1 MDDTPLTPSADE
13 NSAGLSTFI
22 RLRPRASGQA
32 SAQLDVDALDAHL
45 ARRGLSAQQREHWLR
60 RLIKALKQLVLSLFG
75 ARALALD
82 GRDDPSVTTEADAP
96 PKIEGEQT
104 AVQRVA
110 GLMEQALQAAL
121 HPIDLAAQTASAVP
135 AGPAQQKLLAR
146 LAVDHAAAAAAQL
159 DEAIAQALPLI
170 EAGLPNIRQR
180 SSALQHLGV
189 EEYIQALA
197 SGVPTLREAL
207 ARHDPSLAQLADQV
221 HAARARW
228 PGVLQALQINIQMAR
243 ETAGL
248 SPKELAD
255 LLAAHGLQLGET
267 PGDRPAAPPV
277 APPSATPGNP
287 AVPPARI
294 VVPLRQE
301 DLPDGTYL
309 RETLAVC
316 ERFGVTEALL
326 RERHGERFRIVPPD
340 DPTPDPVESVPDNV
354 VPLRP
359 RDGPAG

>member
-180 SSALQHLGV
+180 SSALQHLEV

-243 ETAGL
+243 ETSGL

-267 PGDRPAAPPV
+267 PGDRPDVSPV

-287 AVPPARI
+287 AVPTARI

-340 DPTPDPVESVPDNV
+340 DPNPDSVESVPDNV
-354 VPLRP
+354 VPLRA